1 MDDHQAIEIVQPNDA
16 AVRTDTARS
25 DASMTVEELTDRV
38 TRWISRLQEE
48 RPTGFLAAGTS
59 RHSIFRSPMP
69 LYRDNPI
76 PMPVEPNPI
85 LGEPI
90 PLYPIPMP
98 VEPNP
103 ILGEPTPL
111 YGDNPIPMPVEPN
124 PILGEPIPLYRDNP
138 IPMPVEPN
146 SMPVEPNPIPGEPMP
161 RYRDGPI
168 RMPVE
173 PEIASVGPYRR
184 GARQVHPRAPL
195 HRNDPILVAVEPE
208 IVSIGPYN
216 RGPHQVQVLEFEQ
229 LKPLFLQSFLR
240 RTRSSFERLTRAV
253 EEEESSARSRYSG
266 HVDVTRADFLRMML
280 LDGCFVLELLLGF
293 FECGDAT
300 DVDSPIFTRPQIIPI
315 LIRDLLKLENQIPYS
330 LLLSLFDASASYKL
344 IGAEDSL
351 ATLALKLFDQ
361 AYPRSMARPRSS
373 RNLECEHLLDLFYSS
388 LYPTSRVHPNRTKEY
403 WPPSSLSV
411 PCVTELRPSGIKF
424 KSRRKADS
432 LLDISFRKRVLQI
445 PCIAM
450 DDFMTTVLINC
461 VYLEQCWGNGSKY
474 MTDYVY
480 FMHCLIKQPKDVS
493 LLRSDG
499 IIAPFSRDDHYV
511 ADLFD
516 KLGKSI
522 SFDLH
527 DCFLS
532 QQFQEL
538 ESYYRSDWANMMRT
552 YFSSP
557 WSSISAFSAFLA
569 LVLSITQTVFAI
581 LAYRSQR

>member
-1 MDDHQAIEIVQPNDA
+1 MRRFE
-16 AVRTDTARS
+16 RTPPGS
-25 DASMTVEELTDRV
+25 DASMTIEELTDRV
-38 TRWISRLQEE
+38 TRWASRLRGE
-48 RPTGFLAAGTS
+48 RPTGFPAAGTS

-85 LGEPI
+85 P
-90 PLYPIPMP
+90 
-98 VEPNP
+98 
-103 ILGEPTPL
+103 
-111 YGDNPIPMPVEPN
+111 
-124 PILGEPIPLYRDNP
+124 GEPIPLYRDNP

-146 SMPVEPNPIPGEPMP
+146 PIPGEPIPLYGDDPIPMPVEPNPIPGEPAP
-161 RYRDGPI
+161 RCGDDPI
-168 RMPVE
+168 PMPVE
-173 PEIASVGPYRR
+173 PNPIPGEPAPRCRDDPIPMPVEPKIAAVGPYRR
-184 GARQVHPRAPL
+184 GAHQVHHRAPL
-195 HRNDPILVAVEPE
+195 HRNDPILAAVEPE
-208 IVSIGPYN
+208 NVSIGPYN
-216 RGPHQVQVLEFEQ
+216 QGPHQVQVLEFEQ

-240 RTRSSFERLTRAV
+240 RTRSSFERLTSAV
-253 EEEESSARSRYSG
+253 EEEETSAR
-266 HVDVTRADFLRMML
+266 RADFLRMML

-293 FECGDAT
+293 FGCGDAT
-300 DVDSPIFTRPQIIPI
+300 DVDSPIFTRPRIIPI
-315 LIRDLLKLENQIPYS
+315 LVRDLLKLENQIPYS
-330 LLLSLFDASASYKL
+330 LLRSLFDASASYKL

-361 AYPRSMARPRSS
+361 TYPRPVARPRFSW
-373 RNLECEHLLDLFYSS
+373 NLECEHLLDLFYWS
-388 LYPTSRVHPNRTKEY
+388 LYPTSGVHPNHTREC
-403 WPPSSLSV
+403 WSPSSLSV

-432 LLDISFRKRVLQI
+432 LLYISFRKRVLQI

-450 DDFMTTVLINC
+450 DDFTTTVLINC
-461 VYLEQCWGNGSKY
+461 VSLEQCRGNGSKY

-499 IIAPFSRDDHYV
+499 IIAPFSHDDRYV

-516 KLGKSI
+516 MLGKSI

-557 WSSISAFSAFLA
+557 WSFISAFSAFLA